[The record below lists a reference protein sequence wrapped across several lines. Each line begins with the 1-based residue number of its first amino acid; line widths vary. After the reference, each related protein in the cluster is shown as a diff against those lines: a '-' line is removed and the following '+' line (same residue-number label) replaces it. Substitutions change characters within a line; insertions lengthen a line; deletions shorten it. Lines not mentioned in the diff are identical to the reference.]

1 MRTLKVTLEIK
12 VDDFVPDFEEDGDPP
27 ESIDEYEARDVA
39 DVFNA
44 MNEFTSAELFG
55 GSAIYAKFTECRVI
69 DAAWKE

>member
-12 VDDFVPDFEEDGDPP
+12 VDDWKPDFEEDEETPG
-27 ESIDEYEARDVA
+27 SIDDYQASEVA

-44 MNEFTSAELFG
+44 MNEHTSAELFG
-55 GSAIYAKFTECRVI
+55 GGAVYAKFTECRVV